1 MNYLFCLLMS
11 QPSEGGA
18 TGGGSMTLIFILLL
32 ILIFYFF
39 MIRPQQKKQKQVEQ
53 YRSKLAKG
61 DKIITIG
68 GLHGKIVDVQE
79 KVFVIEIADGVKIT
93 IEKAA
98 VNVDENEAK
107 KAAKEEKK

>member
-1 MNYLFCLLMS
+1 MAPAAEG
-11 QPSEGGA
+11 QGGA
-18 TGGGSMTLIFILLL
+18 MGNGSFTLIFILLL

-39 MIRPQQKKQKQVEQ
+39 MIRPQQKKQKQIEE
-53 YRSKLAKG
+53 YRSKLTKG

-79 KVFVIEIADGVKIT
+79 RVFVIEIADGVRIT

-98 VNVDENEAK
+98 VAVDENEAK
-107 KAAKEEKK
+107 NSANK

>member
-1 MNYLFCLLMS
+1 MNNLLFLLMAPADG
-11 QPSEGGA
+11 QGA
-18 TGGGSMTLIFILLL
+18 GGGSMTLIFILLL
-32 ILIFYFF
+32 LLIFYFF
-39 MIRPQQKKQKQVEQ
+39 MIRPQQKKQKQIEE

-79 KVFVIEIADGVKIT
+79 KVFVVEIADGLKIT

-98 VNVDENEAK
+98 VAVDENEAK
-107 KAAKEEKK
+107 NAQK

>member
-1 MNYLFCLLMS
+1 MNNLLFLLMAPA
-11 QPSEGGA
+11 QGGQGGA
-18 TGGGSMTLIFILLL
+18 SNGSFTLIFILLL

-39 MIRPQQKKQKQVEQ
+39 MIRPQQKKQKQIEE
-53 YRSKLAKG
+53 YRSKLSKG

-68 GLHGKIVDVQE
+68 GLHGKITDVQE

-98 VNVDENEAK
+98 VAVDENEAK
-107 KAAKEEKK
+107 NAQK

>member
-1 MNYLFCLLMS
+1 MNNLLVLLMS
-11 QPSEGGA
+11 QPTEGQGGA
-18 TGGGSMTLIFILLL
+18 MGNGFFTLIFILLL

-39 MIRPQQKKQKQVEQ
+39 MIRPQQKKQKQIEE
-53 YRSKLAKG
+53 YRSKLSKG

-79 KVFVIEIADGVKIT
+79 KVFVIEIADGVRIS

-98 VNVDENEAK
+98 VAVDENEAK
-107 KAAKEEKK
+107 NASK

>member
-1 MNYLFCLLMS
+1 MNNLLFLLMAPADG
-11 QPSEGGA
+11 QGA
-18 TGGGSMTLIFILLL
+18 GGGSMTLIFILLL
-32 ILIFYFF
+32 LLIFYFF
-39 MIRPQQKKQKQVEQ
+39 MIRPQQKKQKQIEE
-53 YRSKLAKG
+53 YRSQLAKG

-98 VNVDENEAK
+98 VAIDENQAK
-107 KAAKEEKK
+107 NAQK

>member
-1 MNYLFCLLMS
+1 MNNLLFLLMA
-11 QPSEGGA
+11 QAEGQGA
-18 TGGGSMTLIFILLL
+18 GGGSMTLIFILLL
-32 ILIFYFF
+32 LLIFYFF
-39 MIRPQQKKQKQVEQ
+39 MIRPQQKKQKQIEE
-53 YRSKLAKG
+53 YRSQLAKG

-98 VNVDENEAK
+98 VAIDDNQAK
-107 KAAKEEKK
+107 NAQK

>member
-1 MNYLFCLLMS
+1 MNNLLFLLMA
-11 QPSEGGA
+11 PAEGQGA
-18 TGGGSMTLIFILLL
+18 GGGSMTLIFILLL
-32 ILIFYFF
+32 LLIFYFF
-39 MIRPQQKKQKQVEQ
+39 MIRPQQKKQKQIEE
-53 YRSKLAKG
+53 YRSQLAKG

-98 VNVDENEAK
+98 VAIDENQAK
-107 KAAKEEKK
+107 NAQK

>member
-1 MNYLFCLLMS
+1 MNNLLFLLS
-11 QPSEGGA
+11 ASAQDGQGAAGGM
-18 TGGGSMTLIFILLL
+18 GPTLIMILLL

-39 MIRPQQKKQKQVEQ
+39 MIRPQQKKQKQIED

-68 GLHGKIVDVQE
+68 GLHGKIVDI
-79 KVFVIEIADGVKIT
+79 KDNVFVIEIADGVKIT

-98 VNVDENEAK
+98 VAVDENETKNAQK
-107 KAAKEEKK
+107 

>member
-1 MNYLFCLLMS
+1 MNNLLVLLMAPAAEG
-11 QPSEGGA
+11 QGGA
-18 TGGGSMTLIFILLL
+18 ANGSFTLIFILLI

-39 MIRPQQKKQKQVEQ
+39 MIRPQQKKQKQIEE
-53 YRSKLAKG
+53 YRSKLSKG

-79 KVFVIEIADGVKIT
+79 KVFVIEIADGVRIS

-98 VNVDENEAK
+98 VAVDENEAK
-107 KAAKEEKK
+107 NASK

>member
-1 MNYLFCLLMS
+1 MNNLLFLLMAPADG
-11 QPSEGGA
+11 QGA
-18 TGGGSMTLIFILLL
+18 GGGSMTLIFILLL
-32 ILIFYFF
+32 LLIFYFF
-39 MIRPQQKKQKQVEQ
+39 MIRPQQKKQKQIEE

-79 KVFVIEIADGVKIT
+79 KVFVVEIADGVKIT

-98 VNVDENEAK
+98 VAVDENEAK
-107 KAAKEEKK
+107 NAQK

>member
-1 MNYLFCLLMS
+1 MNNLLFLLMAPA
-11 QPSEGGA
+11 QDGQGA
-18 TGGGSMTLIFILLL
+18 GGGSMTLIFILLL
-32 ILIFYFF
+32 LLIFYFF
-39 MIRPQQKKQKQVEQ
+39 MIRPQQKKQKQIEE

-61 DKIITIG
+61 DKIVTIG

-98 VNVDENEAK
+98 VAVDENEAK
-107 KAAKEEKK
+107 NAQK

>member
-1 MNYLFCLLMS
+1 MNMNLFLLMAPADS
-11 QPSEGGA
+11 AAKGS
-18 TGGGSMTLIFILLL
+18 GSMTLIFILLL
-32 ILIFYFF
+32 ILVFYFF
-39 MIRPQQKKQKQVEQ
+39 MIRPQQKKQKQIEE

-79 KVFVIEIADGVKIT
+79 KTFVIEIADGVKIT

-98 VNVDENEAK
+98 VNVDEN
-107 KAAKEEKK
+107 AAKETSKK

>member
-1 MNYLFCLLMS
+1 MNNLLVLLMS
-11 QPSEGGA
+11 QPTEGQGGA
-18 TGGGSMTLIFILLL
+18 MGNGSVTLIFILLL

-39 MIRPQQKKQKQVEQ
+39 MIRPQQKKQKQIEE
-53 YRSKLAKG
+53 YRSKLSKG

-79 KVFVIEIADGVKIT
+79 KVFVIEIADGVRIS

-98 VNVDENEAK
+98 VAVDENEAK
-107 KAAKEEKK
+107 NASK